1 MTFKKFA
8 IAVPVLLASPFTLA
22 QQHQQ
27 PVKRSPAS
35 IPGTTHMLQS
45 MPREGKGALEMRFK
59 RALRLFESRD
69 EEAVVK
75 LTTIE
80 ADGNKKVQEIQ
91 IQRVGFRGQQR
102 MLARVTSPPDLK
114 GSAVLVIADKKA
126 ENQWIY
132 LPSSKQTRK
141 VIVNEQKGGILGTEL
156 RFEDINPSV
165 LRRSNLQLLKT
176 DRLEGKNYDVIETL
190 VPKGTSPFEKAW
202 VWIDRL
208 SEMPIQI
215 EYYAGGKKV
224 KTIEFFDYHKV
235 GNIWRPAKLAI
246 KNLQTNR
253 ATEIE
258 ISDVKINKGIPSDRL
273 SVEALSKRW

>member
-1 MTFKKFA
+1 MKLSHLISALALVLTSSSFA
-8 IAVPVLLASPFTLA
+8 
-22 QQHQQ
+22 Q
-27 PVKRSPAS
+27 KRSPAS
-35 IPGTTHMLQS
+35 IPGTTQLLQKV
-45 MPREGKGALEMRFK
+45 PQEGKGALEMRFK

-69 EEAVVK
+69 EEALVK

-80 ADGNKKVQEIQ
+80 PDGNKKTQEIQ

-102 MLARVTSPPDLK
+102 MLARVTNPPDLK
-114 GSAVLVIADKKA
+114 GSAVLVIADKSA

-141 VIVNEQKGGILGTEL
+141 VVVSEQKGGILGTEL

-165 LRRSNLQLLKT
+165 IRRSNLQLLKSE
-176 DRLEGKNYDVIETL
+176 RLEGKNYDVIETL
-190 VPKGTSPFEKAW
+190 VPKGASPFDKAW

-224 KTIEFFDYHKV
+224 KIIEFFDYYKV

-253 ATEIE
+253 ATDIE
-258 ISDVKINKGIPSDRL
+258 ISDLKINKGIPSDRL
-273 SVEALSKRW
+273 SVESLSKRW